1 MKILKRFSASLSRA
15 STKGYLGITVV
26 RKIYII
32 IISIVL
38 LASTACELK
47 LKQYGDDSRQTL
59 VEVQRYDRLQSRYL
73 TTGDFSALQ
82 QMNIEYAMETR
93 TLIEDVLKIGE
104 VNDPEINSKFL
115 SFYQDTT
122 LQAIIAEAE
131 AQYANMSD
139 INTQMSDAFKRLQ
152 KMIPGLNIPV
162 VYSQIGA
169 LDQSVIIG
177 NNSIGISL
185 DKYLGEDFAVYRR
198 FYSEHQ
204 RSQMTR
210 SYIVPDCLSFYLLSM
225 FPLKDYEAASQYQRD
240 LHIGKIMWVVNK
252 AMKKKVFAT
261 KFTDIAANEM
271 EKSSG
276 KSIADMLKK

>member
-1 MKILKRFSASLSRA
+1 
-15 STKGYLGITVV
+15 
-26 RKIYII
+26 
-32 IISIVL
+32 
-38 LASTACELK
+38 
-47 LKQYGDDSRQTL
+47 
-59 VEVQRYDRLQSRYL
+59 
-73 TTGDFSALQ
+73 
-82 QMNIEYAMETR
+82 
-93 TLIEDVLKIGE
+93 
-104 VNDPEINSKFL
+104 
-115 SFYQDTT
+115 
-122 LQAIIAEAE
+122 
-131 AQYANMSD
+131 MSD
-139 INTQMSDAFKRLQ
+139 INKQMSDAFKRLQ

-210 SYIVPDCLSFYLLSM
+210 SYIVPDCLSFYLLSQ
-225 FPLKDYEAASQYQRD
+225 FPLNNYEAASQYERD
-240 LHIGKIMWVVNK
+240 MHIGKIMWVVNK
-252 AMKKKVFAT
+252 AMKKEVFAT

>member
-1 MKILKRFSASLSRA
+1 M
-15 STKGYLGITVV
+15 GITVV

-152 KMIPGLNIPV
+152 KMIPGLSIPV

-210 SYIVPDCLSFYLLSM
+210 SYIVPDCLSFYLLSQ
-225 FPLKDYEAASQYQRD
+225 FPLNNYEAASQYERD
-240 LHIGKIMWVVNK
+240 MHIGKIMWVVNR
-252 AMKKKVFAT
+252 VVERNFFQT
-261 KFTDIAANEM
+261 KFVRIVDAKMKECKGLPVAEM
-271 EKSSG
+271 LSG
-276 KSIADMLKK
+276 KYFE

>member
-1 MKILKRFSASLSRA
+1 M
-15 STKGYLGITVV
+15 

-104 VNDPEINSKFL
+104 VNDPEINS
-115 SFYQDTT
+115 
-122 LQAIIAEAE
+122 IIAEAE

-152 KMIPGLNIPV
+152 KMIPGLSIPV

-225 FPLKDYEAASQYQRD
+225 FPLKDYEATSQYQRD
-240 LHIGKIMWVVNK
+240 MHIGKIMWVVNK
-252 AMKKKVFAT
+252 AMKKKVFDT
-261 KFTDIAANEM
+261 KFTDIAAKEM

>member
-1 MKILKRFSASLSRA
+1 M
-15 STKGYLGITVV
+15 

-104 VNDPEINSKFL
+104 VN
-115 SFYQDTT
+115 
-122 LQAIIAEAE
+122 
-131 AQYANMSD
+131 MSD
-139 INTQMSDAFKRLQ
+139 INKQMSDAFKRLQ

-185 DKYLGEDFAVYRR
+185 DKYLGEDFAIYRR

-210 SYIVPDCLSFYLLSM
+210 SYIVPDCLSFYLLSQ
-225 FPLKDYEAASQYQRD
+225 FPLNNYEAASQYERD
-240 LHIGKIMWVVNK
+240 MHIGKIMWVVNK
-252 AMKKKVFAT
+252 AMKKEVFAT